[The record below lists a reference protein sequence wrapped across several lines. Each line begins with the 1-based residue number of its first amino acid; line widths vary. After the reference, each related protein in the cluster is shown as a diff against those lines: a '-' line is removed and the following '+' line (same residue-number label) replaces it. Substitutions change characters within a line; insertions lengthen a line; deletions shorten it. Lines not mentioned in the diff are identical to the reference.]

1 MRCRS
6 LLYNVVALVH
16 SYDTLKVRLIE
27 KQAEDPFLRFR
38 TLFITKMVDA
48 SHRPLLYGPYVI
60 YRSLDGSW
68 YRVMYDA
75 AAPVVKEL
83 IKVPFKAGWTLVS
96 VKNANWRYWTVVLR
110 APREEHQAEE
120 YILFAGGLARPS
132 DQHKISLIATCVH
145 CGENASH
152 LCGGCQNVGFCDN
165 HGEHEHRDAC
175 K

>member
-1 MRCRS
+1 MSNMRCRS

-152 LCGGCQNVGFCDN
+152 L
-165 HGEHEHRDAC
+165 
-175 K
+175 